1 MRVSQTF
8 LPAVVGV
15 ALLASTAIAQA
26 QANPTATP
34 PSPSTSMP
42 MSNGSMSGGNMK
54 GGMSGGSTSGG
65 MMMGDDMVGMCT
77 KTMNKIS
84 SDPKAR
90 KAMNDAMS
98 AMSDAESRD
107 GTASKNGTGSK

>member
-8 LPAVVGV
+8 LPTVVGV
-15 ALLASTAIAQA
+15 ALLASTAVAQA
-26 QANPTATP
+26 QMTPTATS
-34 PSPSTSMP
+34 PSPSTAMP
-42 MSNGSMSGGNMK
+42 MSNGSMSGGKMK
-54 GGMSGGSTSGG
+54 GGMSGG

-90 KAMNDAMS
+90 KSMNEAMS
-98 AMSDAESRD
+98 AMSDSESRD
-107 GTASKNGTGSK
+107 GAASTNGTGSK